1 MNARERTLKIKI
13 GENLYIGNQNN
24 VIIQSMCNIKTENV
38 YEVVNQI
45 NECHKL
51 GAEIMRVSVLDI
63 KDAKAISKIKEY
75 ISIPLVA
82 DIHFDY
88 KLALEAI
95 NSGADAIRINPGNIG
110 SIDHIKE
117 IIDLAK
123 TKNIPI
129 RIGVNSGSMDSAIY
143 NYDKKLNAKIMIE
156 SLKKH
161 VKIFEDFNFYNL
173 VLSIKSSDVIETI
186 EANRLASKIFKYPLH
201 IGLTE
206 AGTKETA
213 LIRSSAALAP
223 LLLDGIGDT
232 IRISITGSPQDEIIY
247 CKRLLNDLHILNNN
261 PRLISC
267 PTCGRTEVNLI
278 DLADKILNYIEKNNI
293 NITVAIMGCIVN
305 GPGEGKNADL
315 GLAGGKDYFLMFKKG
330 KVYKRISEKN
340 AYDELI
346 KEINNF

>member
-13 GENLYIGNQNN
+13 GENLYIGNQNK
-24 VIIQSMCNIKTENV
+24 VVIQSMCNIKTENV
-38 YEVVNQI
+38 HEVVNQI

-63 KDAKAISKIKEY
+63 KDAKAISKIKEN
-75 ISIPLVA
+75 ILIPLVA

-123 TKNIPI
+123 SKNIPI

-143 NYDKKLNAKIMIE
+143 NYDKKLSAKIMIE

-278 DLADKILNYIEKNNI
+278 DLADKILNYIEKNNK

>member
-13 GENLYIGNQNN
+13 GENLYIGNQNK
-24 VIIQSMCNIKTENV
+24 VVIQSMCNIKTENV
-38 YEVVNQI
+38 HEVVNQI

-63 KDAKAISKIKEY
+63 KDAKAISKIKEN
-75 ISIPLVA
+75 ILIPLVA

-123 TKNIPI
+123 SKNIPI

-143 NYDKKLNAKIMIE
+143 NYDKKLSAKIMIE

-206 AGTKETA
+206 AGNKETA

-278 DLADKILNYIEKNNI
+278 DLADKILNYIEKNNK

>member
-278 DLADKILNYIEKNNI
+278 DLADKILNYIEKNNK